1 MTLDEVAQLLGKE
14 KSTIYYNLSRTQKT
28 LAKKGIILTR
38 WGRGEDAEYEIEYE
52 EREEEE

>member
-14 KSTIYYNLSRTQKT
+14 KSTIYYNFARTQQT

-38 WGRGEDAEYEIEYE
+38 WGRGDNAEYEIEYE
-52 EREEEE
+52 EKE